1 MDRMQLGL
9 IGRNI
14 QRSLSPVLHEDAL
27 QAAGLSGSYRLMD
40 TDLSGKS
47 LGDTLRLATTSG
59 FAGFNVTF
67 PYKEE
72 IIPLLDKLSPEARKM
87 GAVNTVVVQPDKR
100 LYGYNTDNFGFV
112 RAFEEA
118 LGRAAANDKTVVL
131 VGAGGAGRA
140 VAFALLELGVTCL
153 LIYDSDCSRA
163 AQLVQDVQNHYGR
176 RASVIEHLDESV
188 AGADGVVNAS
198 PVGMR
203 GIPGRP
209 VPEDLIEKQEWV
221 ADVVYTPIETEFLKS
236 AKKKRIAVMNGGG
249 MCVHQAAQAFQL
261 FTGRQPDVER
271 MRRIFGECISAS

>member
-1 MDRMQLGL
+1 MGL

-14 QRSLSPVLHEDAL
+14 QRSLSPVLQEDAL
-27 QAAGLSGSYRLMD
+27 RATGLSGSYRLMD
-40 TDLSGKS
+40 TDLSGQS
-47 LGDTLRLATTSG
+47 LGDTLRLATMSG
-59 FAGFNVTF
+59 FVGFNVTF

-72 IIPLLDKLSPEARKM
+72 IIPLLDKLSPEARKI

-118 LGRAAANDKTVVL
+118 FGQAAANDKTVVL

-140 VAFALLELGVTCL
+140 VAFALLELGVACL
-153 LIYDSDCSRA
+153 LIYDNDRSRA
-163 AQLVQDVQNHYGR
+163 AQLVQDVQNHYVR
-176 RASVIEHLDESV
+176 RASVIEHLDECV

-203 GIPGRP
+203 GVPGRP

-236 AKKKRIAVMNGGG
+236 AHAKGIAFMNGGG

-261 FTGRQPDVER
+261 FTGRLPDVER